1 MSELVQHLL
10 WRVGVGASADEFDV
24 YARMGLDQ
32 ANGSHGGADAHCETD
47 FRSVYATI
55 IDDWL
60 GADSVSLPGGD
71 FRRPGLDFV

>member
-10 WRVGVGASADEFDV
+10 WRVGFGA
-24 YARMGLDQ
+24 ARMGLDQ